1 MPAPKPFLVEARGCG
16 NSDCMVALSPA
27 DSDLDCLGLETPIG
41 RIDRALK
48 QLWEGDEAKTRASL
62 INLAIYTEDA
72 GQLITDN
79 SLLDHVAAQHACRAL
94 LILALPESQP
104 PRARAWIQALCRPY
118 QGKQVV
124 CSEQISFVLEG
135 GNAAQVQNIVF
146 AHLDSDLPL
155 VVLWQADLSK
165 NFEERLYSRIDT
177 LFIDSARWD
186 DPARQFDALLVAMHA
201 ETGGFDVRDLAW
213 TRSHFMRTALA
224 SCFQGAM
231 VCQNLAKLKGVR
243 ITHLKGQRTT
253 ALLLAAWINQ
263 RLNASLSVDLIEKDS
278 GPALHSLVLE
288 GEGVRGE
295 VRRECESCF
304 VRVSSTCGEQTYEEL
319 LPADKDSDADLV
331 SELLS
336 RFHGSTLYTTMLPF
350 VRSMLK

>member
-1 MPAPKPFLVEARGCG
+1 MPSSNLNETE
-16 NSDCMVALSPA
+16 
-27 DSDLDCLGLETPIG
+27 LDRLGLETPIA

-62 INLAIYTEDA
+62 INLAIYTED
-72 GQLITDN
+72 GCQLMADN
-79 SLLDHVAAQHACRAL
+79 ALLDHVAAEHACRAL
-94 LILALPESQP
+94 LILALPEAQP

-135 GNAAQVQNIVF
+135 GDATQVQNIVF

-155 VVLWQADLSK
+155 VVWWQGDLSK

-177 LFIDSARWD
+177 LIIDSSRWEE
-186 DPARQFDALLVAMHA
+186 PARQFDALLKAMNA

-224 SCFQGAM
+224 ACFQGTTA
-231 VCQNLAKLKGVR
+231 CQNLGSLRTIR
-243 ITHLKGQRTT
+243 ITHLKGQRTS

-263 RLNASLSVDLIEKDS
+263 RLKTSLSLELIEKDS
-278 GPALHSLVLE
+278 GPALQGLVLE
-288 GEGVRGE
+288 GPGVRGE
-295 VRRECESCF
+295 VRRDCDSCF
-304 VRVSSTCGEQTYEEL
+304 VRVSSTCGENTHEDL
-319 LPADKDSDADLV
+319 LPADVDSEAELV
-331 SELLS
+331 SEQLS
-336 RFHGSTLYTTMLPF
+336 RFHGSTLYSSMLPF

>member
-1 MPAPKPFLVEARGCG
+1 MPSSNLNDTE
-16 NSDCMVALSPA
+16 
-27 DSDLDCLGLETPIG
+27 LDRLGLETPIS

-48 QLWEGDEAKTRASL
+48 KLWEGDEAKTRASL
-62 INLAIYTEDA
+62 INLAIYTEDSC
-72 GQLITDN
+72 QLMADN
-79 SLLDHVAAQHACRAL
+79 DLLDELAAEHACRAL
-94 LILALPESQP
+94 LILALPEAQP

-135 GNAAQVQNIVF
+135 GDSAQVQNIVF

-155 VVLWQADLSK
+155 VVWWQADLAK

-177 LFIDSARWD
+177 LIIDSSRWS
-186 DPARQFDALLVAMHA
+186 DPARQFDALLAATNA
-201 ETGGFDVRDLAW
+201 ETAGFDVRDLAW

-224 SCFQGAM
+224 ACFQDATT
-231 VCQNLAKLKGVR
+231 CQNLGKLQSIR

-263 RLNASLSVDLIEKDS
+263 RLKADLSVELTEKDT
-278 GPALHSLVLE
+278 GPALQDLVLE
-288 GEGVRGE
+288 GPGVRGE
-295 VRRECESCF
+295 VRRDCDSCF
-304 VRVSSTCGEQTYEEL
+304 VRVSSTCGENTREEL
-319 LPADKDSDADLV
+319 LPADVDSEAELV
-331 SELLS
+331 SEQLS
-336 RFHGSTLYTTMLPF
+336 RFHGSTLYSSMLPF

>member
-1 MPAPKPFLVEARGCG
+1 MPSATL
-16 NSDCMVALSPA
+16 N
-27 DSDLDCLGLETPIG
+27 DSDLDRLGLETPIS

-62 INLAIYTEDA
+62 INLAIYTED
-72 GQLITDN
+72 GCQLLADN
-79 SLLDHVAAQHACRAL
+79 ELLDHVAAQHACRAL
-94 LILALPESQP
+94 LILALPEARP

-118 QGKQVV
+118 QGKQIV

-155 VVLWQADLSK
+155 VVWWQADLSK

-177 LFIDSARWD
+177 LIIDSARWE
-186 DPARQFDALLVAMHA
+186 DPAREFDALLAAMNA
-201 ETGGFDVRDLAW
+201 ESCDFDVRDLAW

-224 SCFQGAM
+224 ACFQDANA
-231 VCQNLAKLKGVR
+231 CHNLTRLRTIR
-243 ITHLKGQRTT
+243 ITHLQGQRTT

-263 RLNASLSVDLIEKDS
+263 RLHASLSVELIEKDS
-278 GPALHSLVLE
+278 GPALQDLVLE
-288 GEGVRGE
+288 GEGVRGA
-295 VRRECESCF
+295 VRRDCDSCF
-304 VRVSSTCGEQTYEEL
+304 VHVSSTCGEHTREDL
-319 LPADKDSDADLV
+319 LPADVDSDAELV

-336 RFHGSTLYTTMLPF
+336 RFHGSTLYSSMLPF

>member
-1 MPAPKPFLVEARGCG
+1 MPPSTLNE
-16 NSDCMVALSPA
+16 
-27 DSDLDCLGLETPIG
+27 SDLDRLGLETPIA

-62 INLAIYTEDA
+62 INLAIYTEDS
-72 GQLITDN
+72 GELIADN
-79 SLLDHVAAQHACRAL
+79 DLLDHVAAQHACRAL
-94 LILALPESQP
+94 LILALPEARP

-155 VVLWQADLSK
+155 VVWWQADLSQ

-177 LFIDSARWD
+177 LIIDSSRWA
-186 DPARQFDALLVAMHA
+186 DPAKQFDALLAAMHA

-224 SCFQGAM
+224 SCFQDASA
-231 VCQNLAKLKGVR
+231 CQNLARLKVVR

-263 RLNASLSVDLIEKDS
+263 RLKTTLSVELIERDT
-278 GPALHSLVLE
+278 GPALQSLVLE
-288 GEGVRGE
+288 GDGVRGE
-295 VRRECESCF
+295 VRRDCDSCF
-304 VRVSSTCGEQTYEEL
+304 FHVCATCGGHTHEEV
-319 LPADKDSDADLV
+319 LPADVDSDAELV
-331 SELLS
+331 SEQLS
-336 RFHGSTLYTTMLPF
+336 RFHGSTLYSDMLPF
-350 VRSMLK
+350 VRGMLK

>member
-1 MPAPKPFLVEARGCG
+1 MPSSTLNE
-16 NSDCMVALSPA
+16 
-27 DSDLDCLGLETPIG
+27 SDLDRLGLETPIS

-62 INLAIYTEDA
+62 INFAIYTEDSSVLSA
-72 GQLITDN
+72 DN
-79 SLLDHVAAQHACRAL
+79 DLLDHVAADHACRAL
-94 LILALPESQP
+94 LILALPEAQP
-104 PRARAWIQALCRPY
+104 PRARAWIQARCRPY

-124 CSEQISFVLEG
+124 CSEQLSFLLEG
-135 GNAAQVQNIVF
+135 GDAAQVQNIVF

-155 VVLWQADLSK
+155 VVWWQADLSK

-177 LFIDSARWD
+177 LIIDSSRWE
-186 DPARQFDALLVAMHA
+186 DPALQFDTLMATMNA
-201 ETGGFDVRDLAW
+201 EEASDINVRDLAW

-224 SCFQGAM
+224 ACFQDATT
-231 VCQNLAKLKGVR
+231 CQNLARLQTIR

-263 RLNASLSVDLIEKDS
+263 RLKASLSVDLIEKDS
-278 GPALHSLVLE
+278 GPALQDLVLE
-288 GEGVRGE
+288 GDGVRGE
-295 VRRECESCF
+295 VRRDCDSCF
-304 VRVSSTCGEQTYEEL
+304 VRVCSTCGDHTHEEL
-319 LPADKDSDADLV
+319 LPADVDSDAELV

-336 RFHGSTLYTTMLPF
+336 RFHGSTLYSSMLPF

>member
-1 MPAPKPFLVEARGCG
+1 MPASNL
-16 NSDCMVALSPA
+16 N
-27 DSDLDCLGLETPIG
+27 DSDLDRLGLETPIA

-62 INLAIYTEDA
+62 INLAIYTEDSC
-72 GQLITDN
+72 QLMADN
-79 SLLDHVAAQHACRAL
+79 DLLDDVAAQHACRAL
-94 LILALPESQP
+94 LILALPEAQP

-135 GNAAQVQNIVF
+135 GDSSQVQNIVF

-155 VVLWQADLSK
+155 VVWWQADLSK

-177 LFIDSARWD
+177 LIIDSSRWE
-186 DPARQFDALLVAMHA
+186 DPARQFDSLLAAVNA

-224 SCFQGAM
+224 SCFQDVTA
-231 VCQNLAKLKGVR
+231 CNNLAKLQTIR

-253 ALLLAAWINQ
+253 ALLLAGWINL
-263 RLNASLSVDLIEKDS
+263 RLKASLSVELIEKDT
-278 GPALHSLVLE
+278 GPALQGLVLE
-288 GEGVRGE
+288 GPGVRGE
-295 VRRECESCF
+295 VRRDCDSCF
-304 VRVSSTCGEQTYEEL
+304 VRVSSTCGDNTREDL
-319 LPADKDSDADLV
+319 LPADVDSEAELV
-331 SELLS
+331 SEQLS
-336 RFHGSTLYTTMLPF
+336 RFHGSTLYSSMLPF